1 MIWES
6 AMKLP
11 RRRKFLRLAA
21 GAAALPIVSRI
32 AFAQAYPTKP
42 VRLVVGF
49 AAGGTQDVIARLLGS
64 WLSERLGQ
72 QIVIENRAGAASNIA
87 AEAVIKSP
95 PDGYTLFMVGPNNA
109 INASLYD
116 KLNFDFLRDF
126 APVAGVM
133 RVPNVME
140 VHPSIPAKSV
150 PDFIAYAKANPGK
163 INMVSGGNGT
173 SVHVSGE
180 LFKMMAGISMVHVPY
195 RGAGPALID
204 LLAGQGQVMFDNLPS
219 SIEHIRAGKLRA
231 LAVTTAMRSEA
242 LPDVP
247 AVGEFVP
254 GYEASAFFGINAPSA
269 TPSEIIERLNKEINA
284 ILAEPRTKAR
294 FADLGGTPLP
304 GPPADFGKLIADE
317 TEKWARVVKFAGIKP
332 E

>member
-1 MIWES
+1 
-6 AMKLP
+6 MKLP

-269 TPSEIIERLNKEINA
+269 TPPEIIERLNKEINA

>member
-1 MIWES
+1 
-6 AMKLP
+6 MKLP
-11 RRRKFLRLAA
+11 RRSFLHLAA
-21 GAAALPIVSRI
+21 GAAALPALSRI
-32 AFAQAYPTKP
+32 ARAQAYPTRP

-116 KLNFDFLRDF
+116 KLNFDFVRDF
-126 APVAGVM
+126 APVAGIL

-140 VHPSIPAKSV
+140 VHPSVPAKTV
-150 PDFIAYAKANPGK
+150 PEFIAYAKANPGN

-180 LFKMMAGISMVHVPY
+180 LFKMMTGISMVHVPY
-195 RGAGPALID
+195 RAAGPALID
-204 LLAGQGQVMFDNLPS
+204 L
-219 SIEHIRAGKLRA
+219 
-231 LAVTTAMRSEA
+231 
-242 LPDVP
+242 
-247 AVGEFVP
+247 
-254 GYEASAFFGINAPSA
+254 
-269 TPSEIIERLNKEINA
+269 
-284 ILAEPRTKAR
+284 KADM
-294 FADLGGTPLP
+294 A
-304 GPPADFGKLIADE
+304 
-317 TEKWARVVKFAGIKP
+317 
-332 E
+332 